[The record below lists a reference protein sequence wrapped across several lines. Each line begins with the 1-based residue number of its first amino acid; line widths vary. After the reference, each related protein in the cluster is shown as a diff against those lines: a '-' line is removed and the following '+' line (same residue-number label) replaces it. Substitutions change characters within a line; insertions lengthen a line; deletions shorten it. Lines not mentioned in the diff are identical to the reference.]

1 MTGQEVLEKKWQME
15 EAIGK
20 AIYVEKEAFE
30 EATGY
35 QVTGVIV
42 DMFVDENGDRVE
54 WLVDSVICTVMEPNK
69 QKGIVEKGE

>member
-20 AIYVEKEAFE
+20 AISAEKKFFE
-30 EATGY
+30 METGY
-35 QVTGVIV
+35 QVTGAIV

-54 WLVDSVICTVMEPNK
+54 WLVDSVICTVIGPNRREGK
-69 QKGIVEKGE
+69 ED